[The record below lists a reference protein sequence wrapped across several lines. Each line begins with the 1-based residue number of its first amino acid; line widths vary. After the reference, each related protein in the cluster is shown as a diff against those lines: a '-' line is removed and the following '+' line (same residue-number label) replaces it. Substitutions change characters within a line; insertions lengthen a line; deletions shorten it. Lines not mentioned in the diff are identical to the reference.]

1 MLWIFK
7 LFIQDSET
15 VAQSQSEEVD
25 LCKINAL
32 LEDEVEVQE
41 NEEDD
46 DEADEDIVEEDEDV
60 QEFAPAVEEESE
72 VQEVVDLDTYVFRYC
87 TCAILDPVTDRMP
100 LDAAKYAVREA
111 RRRYATRHNQRVRE
125 ARELA
130 RAQARVT
137 PRRSPRLYLP

>member
-46 DEADEDIVEEDEDV
+46 DEADEEELWKKMKMYRSLLL
-60 QEFAPAVEEESE
+60 Q
-72 VQEVVDLDTYVFRYC
+72 L
-87 TCAILDPVTDRMP
+87 
-100 LDAAKYAVREA
+100 K
-111 RRRYATRHNQRVRE
+111 
-125 ARELA
+125 
-130 RAQARVT
+130 
-137 PRRSPRLYLP
+137 RSPRSKR